1 MGEIRLGDK
10 VIGRGK
16 PAFVIAEIGHN
27 HQGELE
33 KAKKMIAVAAE
44 CGVDAV
50 KFQKRENRSLFT
62 KAMFDKPYDNENS
75 FGATYGE
82 HRDFLEFGEKE
93 FVELMQ
99 CAKDHGVEFMCT
111 AFDVESADFLE
122 KLGVRSF
129 KFASGDL
136 TNTPLLEYVA
146 KKGKPMFISTG
157 AATFDEIKLA
167 YETVIKYNTQ
177 ICFLQTTCV
186 YPADYD
192 QLHLRAIEMM
202 GKAFPE
208 AVMGYSGHDN
218 GILAGVV
225 AYMLGATVI
234 EKHFTLNRSWKGTD
248 HKFSLEPEGLRKQ
261 VRDLRRVDLAL
272 GKPEKVVYDYEAS
285 AKAKMGKSVYTS
297 RALTKGHV
305 LRAEDLCLKSPA
317 GGLPPYRMRELV
329 GKGLALDCAEETMLS
344 IDMVAGAADRGS

>member
-1 MGEIRLGDK
+1 MAEITLGK
-10 VIGRGK
+10 SIIGRSS

-33 KAKKMIAVAAE
+33 KAKKMIEVAAE
-44 CGVDAV
+44 CGADAV
-50 KFQKRENRSLFT
+50 KFQKRYNKTLFT

-75 FGATYGE
+75 FGVTYGE
-82 HRDFLEFGEKE
+82 HREFLEFGKKE

-99 CAKDHGVEFMCT
+99 CAKDNNVEFMCT
-111 AFDVESADFLE
+111 AFDFESADFLE
-122 KLGVRSF
+122 DLGVRSF

-157 AATFDEIKLA
+157 AATFEEIKLA
-167 YETVIKYNTQ
+167 YETVIKYNKQ

-192 QLHLRAIEMM
+192 QLNLRAIEMM
-202 GKAFPE
+202 AKEFPE

-234 EKHFTLNRSWKGTD
+234 EKHFTLNRSSKGTD

-261 VRDLRRVDLAL
+261 VRDLRRVDVAL
-272 GKPEKVVYDYEAS
+272 GKPEKVVYSYEAS
-285 AKAKMGKSVYTS
+285 AKAKMGKSVYTTKD
-297 RALTKGHV
+297 LPKGHV
-305 LRAEDLCLKSPA
+305 ITAADLSLKSPA
-317 GGLPPYRMRELV
+317 GGLPPYRMAAVV
-329 GKGLALDCAEETMLS
+329 GKALSADLAAETMLAS
-344 IDMVAGAADRGS
+344 DHIVGGVA